1 MAEREDKFRT
11 HRIIQIDE
19 DIRSGIYPSIQFLME
34 KHGVSRRTILRDI
47 EFLRNRYD
55 APLEND
61 RIRKGYYYTDPTFAI
76 RNVLLTEGDL
86 FTVSTVLHLMEQYK
100 NTPLENQF
108 RHMMGKISELLP
120 NQVSVDSGFLNKDIS
135 FISDP
140 LPSIEDGVF
149 ENIFDAIKTHR
160 VLNFDYR
167 SVSSQAFKARTFE
180 PYHVLCQKGNWYVF
194 GFDRGALPAK
204 AGRAFQGSADASFA
218 EVSASDSKSQPLGTA
233 DTHSEKPTASAST
246 SANGSA
252 ALTIPSAGDYR
263 IFALSRIKN
272 IRITLE
278 KFSVPEGFDISKEV
292 DLSFG
297 IWHTNEAPE
306 DYELLFDSTL
316 ANYILER
323 EWHKNQIM
331 EQREDGSVY
340 LKFSSNQK
348 QQIKSWVLG
357 FGPSVKVLS
366 PEGLKN
372 DVLESAKKVLE
383 RYGK

>member
-19 DIRSGIYPSIQFLME
+19 DIRSGIFPGIQFLME

-47 EFLRNRYD
+47 EFLRDRYQ
-55 APLEND
+55 APIECD
-61 RIRKGYYYTDPTFAI
+61 RRRKGYYYTDPTFAI
-76 RNVLLTEGDL
+76 KNVLLTEGDL
-86 FTVSTVLHLMEQYK
+86 FTVSTVMHLMEQYK

-140 LPSIEDGVF
+140 LPSIEKGVF
-149 ENIFDAIKTHR
+149 ENIFEAIKTKQ

-167 SVSSQAFKARTFE
+167 SVASAEYKARVLN

-194 GFDRGALPAK
+194 GFDQRALPSQSS
-204 AGRAFQGSADASFA
+204 GRALQGSANASLDA
-218 EVSASDSKSQPLGTA
+218 ASCLPTA
-233 DTHSEKPTASAST
+233 D
-246 SANGSA
+246 A
-252 ALTIPSAGDYR
+252 ALPIPSAGACR
-263 IFALSRIKN
+263 IYALSRIKN
-272 IRITLE
+272 IKITKE
-278 KFSVPEGFDISKEV
+278 QFTIPEGFDISKEV

-297 IWHTNEAPE
+297 IWHNTGAPE
-306 DYELLFDSTL
+306 EYELLFDSSL

-323 EWHKNQIM
+323 EWHKDQQM

-340 LKFSSNQK
+340 LKFASNQK
-348 QQIKSWVLG
+348 KQILSWVLG
-357 FGPSVKVLS
+357 FGSAVKVLA
-366 PEGLKN
+366 PESLRDEIRANAEKI
-372 DVLESAKKVLE
+372 LEKYKK
-383 RYGK
+383 

>member
-19 DIRSGIYPSIQFLME
+19 DIRSGIYPGIQFLME

-47 EFLRNRYD
+47 EFLRDRYQ
-55 APLEND
+55 APIECD
-61 RIRKGYYYTDPTFAI
+61 RRRKGYYYTDPTFAI
-76 RNVLLTEGDL
+76 KNVLLTEGDL
-86 FTVSTVLHLMEQYK
+86 FTVSTVMHLMEQYK

-140 LPSIEDGVF
+140 LPSIEEGVF
-149 ENIFDAIKTHR
+149 ENIFEAIKTKQ

-167 SVSSQAFKARTFE
+167 SVASAEYKARVLN

-194 GFDRGALPAK
+194 GFDQRALPSQSS
-204 AGRAFQGSADASFA
+204 GRALQGSANASLDA
-218 EVSASDSKSQPLGTA
+218 ASCLPTA
-233 DTHSEKPTASAST
+233 D
-246 SANGSA
+246 A
-252 ALTIPSAGDYR
+252 ALPIPSAGAYR
-263 IFALSRIKN
+263 IYALSRIKN
-272 IRITLE
+272 IKITKE
-278 KFSVPEGFDISKEV
+278 QFTIPEGFDISKEV

-297 IWHTNEAPE
+297 IWHNTGAPE
-306 DYELLFDSTL
+306 EYELLFDSSL

-323 EWHKNQIM
+323 EWHKDQQI

-340 LKFSSNQK
+340 LKFSSNQR
-348 QQIKSWVLG
+348 QQVSSWVMS
-357 FGPSVKVLS
+357 FGTAVEVLA
-366 PEGLKN
+366 PESLRDEIRAN
-372 DVLESAKKVLE
+372 AENILEKYKK
-383 RYGK
+383 

>member
-19 DIRSGIYPSIQFLME
+19 DIRSGIYPGIQFLME

-47 EFLRNRYD
+47 EFLRDRYQ
-55 APLEND
+55 APIECD
-61 RIRKGYYYTDPTFAI
+61 RRRKGYYYTDPTFAI
-76 RNVLLTEGDL
+76 KNVLLTEGDL
-86 FTVSTVLHLMEQYK
+86 FTVSTVMHLMEQYK

-140 LPSIEDGVF
+140 LPSIEEGVF
-149 ENIFDAIKTHR
+149 ENIFEAIKTRR

-167 SVSSQAFKARTFE
+167 SVSSQEYKARVLN

-194 GFDRGALPAK
+194 GFDQRALPSQSS
-204 AGRAFQGSADASFA
+204 GRAFASLQKANSLQEWRSHSCGSANASLPA
-218 EVSASDSKSQPLGTA
+218 ATA
-233 DTHSEKPTASAST
+233 D
-246 SANGSA
+246 A
-252 ALTIPSAGDYR
+252 ALPIPSAGAYR
-263 IFALSRIKN
+263 IYALSRIKN
-272 IRITLE
+272 IKITAE
-278 KFSVPEGFDISKEV
+278 QFTIPEGFDISKEV

-297 IWHTNEAPE
+297 IWHNTGDPE
-306 DYELLFDSTL
+306 EYELLFDSSL

-323 EWHKNQIM
+323 EWHKGQQM

-340 LKFSSNQK
+340 LKFSSNQRP
-348 QQIKSWVLG
+348 QVLSWVLG
-357 FGPSVKVLS
+357 FGPAVKVLA
-366 PEGLKN
+366 PEGLKQE
-372 DVLESAKKVLE
+372 VIESAKRVIG
-383 RYGK
+383 RYEE

>member
-19 DIRSGIYPSIQFLME
+19 DIRSGIYPGIQFLMD

-47 EFLRNRYD
+47 EFLRDRYQ
-55 APLEND
+55 APIECD
-61 RIRKGYYYTDPTFAI
+61 RRRKGYYYTDPTFAI
-76 RNVLLTEGDL
+76 KNVLLTEGDL
-86 FTVSTVLHLMEQYK
+86 FTVSTVMHLMEQYK

-140 LPSIEDGVF
+140 LPSIEEGVF
-149 ENIFDAIKTHR
+149 ENIFEAIKTRR

-167 SVSSQAFKARTFE
+167 SVSSQEYKARVLN

-194 GFDRGALPAK
+194 GYDQV
-204 AGRAFQGSADASFA
+204 AG
-218 EVSASDSKSQPLGTA
+218 E
-233 DTHSEKPTASAST
+233 
-246 SANGSA
+246 N
-252 ALTIPSAGDYR
+252 R
-263 IFALSRIKN
+263 IYALSRFRNPK
-272 IRITLE
+272 ITAE
-278 KFSVPEGFDISKEV
+278 QFTIPEGFDISKEV

-297 IWHTNEAPE
+297 IWHNTGDPE
-306 DYELLFDSTL
+306 EYELLFDSSL

-323 EWHKNQIM
+323 EWHKGQQM

-340 LKFSSNQK
+340 LKFSSNQR
-348 QQIKSWVLG
+348 QQVLSWVLG
-357 FGPSVKVLS
+357 FGPAVKVLA
-366 PEGLKN
+366 PEGLKQE
-372 DVLESAKKVLE
+372 VIESAKKVLG
-383 RYGK
+383 RYEG

>member
-19 DIRSGIYPSIQFLME
+19 DIRSGIYPGIQFLME

-47 EFLRNRYD
+47 EFLRDRYQ
-55 APLEND
+55 APIECD
-61 RIRKGYYYTDPTFAI
+61 RRRKGYYYTDPTFAI
-76 RNVLLTEGDL
+76 QNVLLTAGDL
-86 FTVSTVLHLMEQYK
+86 FTVSTLMHLMEQYK

-140 LPSIEDGVF
+140 LPSIEKGVF
-149 ENIFDAIKTHR
+149 ENIFEAIKTKQ

-167 SVSSQAFKARTFE
+167 SVSSQEYKARVLN

-194 GFDRGALPAK
+194 GFDQRALPSQSS
-204 AGRAFQGSADASFA
+204 GRALQGSANASLDA
-218 EVSASDSKSQPLGTA
+218 ASCLPTA
-233 DTHSEKPTASAST
+233 D
-246 SANGSA
+246 A
-252 ALTIPSAGDYR
+252 ALPIPSAGACR
-263 IFALSRIKN
+263 IYALSRIKN
-272 IRITLE
+272 IKITKE
-278 KFSVPEGFDISKEV
+278 QFTIPEGFDISKEV

-297 IWHTNEAPE
+297 IWHNTGAPE
-306 DYELLFDSTL
+306 EYELLFDSSL

-323 EWHKNQIM
+323 EWHKDQQM

-340 LKFSSNQK
+340 LKFASNQK
-348 QQIKSWVLG
+348 KQILSWVLG
-357 FGPSVKVLS
+357 FGPAVKVLA
-366 PEGLKN
+366 PESLR
-372 DVLESAKKVLE
+372 DEVIESAKRVIG
-383 RYGK
+383 RYEG